1 MECPCPALDAVAC
14 QGLDVLVD
22 RKEVEM
28 DNVAE
33 AEEDDTEAEEDDTEA
48 EEDDTEAALD

>member
-28 DNVAE
+28 DNVVE
-33 AEEDDTEAEEDDTEA
+33 ADDDDTEAEED
-48 EEDDTEAALD
+48 